1 MKFVKMFFMEKYQFT
16 ICCSVTTTLKN
27 YTFIL
32 KERDHSFCLISFS
45 LWLTNRLYMIKCA
58 QDQIYDMFIKINSLR
73 KKGRRKKMEKLKTVR
88 EEATY
93 KVKLKKSNVLYNFQH
108 TFLPTESC
116 EKVVIRVAVVQEGSI
131 SLQNFKLYQS
141 IHGFSWFKL

>member
-1 MKFVKMFFMEKYQFT
+1 
-16 ICCSVTTTLKN
+16 
-27 YTFIL
+27 
-32 KERDHSFCLISFS
+32 
-45 LWLTNRLYMIKCA
+45 MIKCA

-108 TFLPTESC
+108 
-116 EKVVIRVAVVQEGSI
+116 K
-131 SLQNFKLYQS
+131 
-141 IHGFSWFKL
+141 